1 MFSAFMSYCFARESQ
16 ALNVHVHAVTF
27 ATFVRVAV
35 SALVAGRYQCAQCG
49 SHHAA
54 AADSQPGSKH
64 PAHLP
69 GDPQTAPKQTFTGT
83 FERLN
88 ALCLLHLYIQ
98 FLLLRL
104 RFADFLETSV

>member
-1 MFSAFMSYCFARESQ
+1 VRDTA
-16 ALNVHVHAVTF
+16 
-27 ATFVRVAV
+27 ATAN
-35 SALVAGRYQCAQCG
+35 
-49 SHHAA
+49 
-54 AADSQPGSKH
+54 SQPGSKH

-69 GDPQTAPKQTFTGT
+69 GDPQTAPEQTFTCST

-88 ALCLLHLYIQ
+88 ALCFLHLYIQ